1 MNQHTIRRSKNTT
14 NNIQHK
20 TQHMSRHCLDIDW
33 DIRHWNIFEKKKK
46 SGSAGDRTHGG
57 GRIPLWSPT
66 LYHFATG
73 LTHQMRVKIKVINSA
88 FNHIMRVYKPA
99 QILFFVH
106 ENPYPKKLFLF
117 FSQNIS
123 TFFYIKNYVPN
134 VVCCI
139 QCRLLCCLLNV
150 ECCISMLRH
159 MLRHWTV

>member
-1 MNQHTIRRSKNTT
+1 MIETYDIEIFLKKRKKVDLPGIELTAGEEFHSEARRST
-14 NNIQHK
+14 I
-20 TQHMSRHCLDIDW
+20 LPW
-33 DIRHWNIFEKKKK
+33 D
-46 SGSAGDRTHGG
+46 
-57 GRIPLWSPT
+57 
-66 LYHFATG
+66 